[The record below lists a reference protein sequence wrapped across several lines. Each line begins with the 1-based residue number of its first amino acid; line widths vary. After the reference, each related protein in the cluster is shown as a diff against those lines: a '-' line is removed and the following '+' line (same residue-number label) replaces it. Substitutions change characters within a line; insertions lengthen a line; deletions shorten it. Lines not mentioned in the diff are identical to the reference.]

1 MVGPGMA
8 SMSRVLRRLPATRL
22 AAGFS
27 TSGPPQGSQPASW
40 SVAAKVSAA
49 ALCTGS
55 ASLLWTWASEQEK
68 SEKEEKAASFDAD
81 HYKNGVNAN
90 FLSGSENDILAT
102 YGGPCGRFENPE
114 TRDIAKGKDA
124 VLAALGRVYP
134 LEGKVR
140 LGALWFNLKQQD
152 QVCLP
157 KDYRARTKVAAA
169 HRTRTHALK

>member
-1 MVGPGMA
+1 MA
-8 SMSRVLRRLPATRL
+8 SMTRHLRRLPATRL
-22 AAGFS
+22 AAFS
-27 TSGPPQGSQPASW
+27 TSGPPPPGSQPASW

-49 ALCTGS
+49 TLCTGS
-55 ASLLWTWASEQEK
+55 ASLLWTWVSEQEK
-68 SEKEEKAASFDAD
+68 AEEEEKAASFDAD

-140 LGALWFNLKQQD
+140 LGALWLNLKQQD

-157 KDYRARTKVAAA
+157 RDYRARTRVAA
-169 HRTRTHALK
+169 HRTRTHTLK

>member
-1 MVGPGMA
+1 MT
-8 SMSRVLRRLPATRL
+8 RHLRRLPATRL
-22 AAGFS
+22 AAFS
-27 TSGPPQGSQPASW
+27 TSGPPPPGSQPASW

-49 ALCTGS
+49 TLCTGS
-55 ASLLWTWASEQEK
+55 ASLLWTWVSEQEK
-68 SEKEEKAASFDAD
+68 AAEEEEKAASFDAD

-140 LGALWFNLKQQD
+140 LGALWLNLKQQD

-157 KDYRARTKVAAA
+157 RDYRARTRVAA
-169 HRTRTHALK
+169 HRTRTHTLK